1 MSRKPLSFLLLN
13 FRLLAVI
20 ATWGFLAVRGGA
32 AEPARSGGTA
42 KFLGATSC
50 GTSGCHGGGG
60 KNQNQYLVWWTRD
73 AHSQRSF
80 ATLTTARSKQIA
92 DALRIKEPTTDT
104 RCASCH
110 SPSHEVPEALRAE
123 AFKSSG
129 GVSCESCHGPAESW
143 LRSHTR
149 PDWTHAD
156 RVFAGMRDLKNL
168 YVRANTCVACHQT
181 VATPLLKAGHPELI
195 FELDGQCVSQPR
207 HWREKTNW
215 NGGQAWL
222 IGQAVAL
229 REMSW
234 QLSREAEPDEKLMA
248 RWSALL
254 WLLQKL
260 EGLDGTFPAFSKIP
274 GEPASQN
281 FLATLKAG
289 DELAQRVSA
298 FPWTDEMS
306 RKALKTL
313 ASTGNDFRQPGTATH
328 FQARRAER
336 LALALDRLLVSCK
349 DIPPASSADANL
361 GRLFKQVQSLPEFNA
376 SGFADALNQVS
387 HSLEE

>member
-1 MSRKPLSFLLLN
+1 MSRKPLSYPLHN
-13 FRLLAVI
+13 FRIPVVI
-20 ATWGFLAVRGGA
+20 ATLGFLAL
-32 AEPARSGGTA
+32 RSGGA
-42 KFLGATSC
+42 EHAQAGGAPRFLGATSC
-50 GTSGCHGGGG
+50 SSSGCHGGGG
-60 KNQNQYLVWWTRD
+60 KNQNQYLIWLARD
-73 AHSQRSF
+73 FHSQRPV

-110 SPSHEVPEALRAE
+110 SPSHEVPQALRAE
-123 AFKSSG
+123 AFKISE
-129 GVSCESCHGPAESW
+129 GVSCETCHGPAENW

-156 RVFAGMRDLKNL
+156 RVFAGMRDLKSL

-195 FELDGQCVSQPR
+195 FELDGQCASQPR
-207 HWREKTNW
+207 HWRERTNW
-215 NGGQAWL
+215 NGAQAWL

-234 QLSREAEPDEKLMA
+234 QLSREAEPDQKLVA

-260 EGLDGTFPAFSKIP
+260 EGLDVEFPALGKIP
-274 GEPASQN
+274 AEAASQN
-281 FLATLKAG
+281 FLVTLKAG
-289 DELAQRVSA
+289 DELAQRVSTSQ
-298 FPWTDEMS
+298 WTDEMS

-313 ASTGNDFRQPGTATH
+313 ASTSNDFGQAGTALQ

-336 LALALDRLLVSCK
+336 LVLALDRLFASCRSAH
-349 DIPPASSADANL
+349 PASSADANL
-361 GRLFKQVQSLPEFNA
+361 SRLFRQVQSLPEFNA
-376 SGFADALNQVS
+376 SEFADVLNQVS
-387 HSLEE
+387 RSLEE

>member
-1 MSRKPLSFLLLN
+1 MPRKPLSFTLPNVRILV
-13 FRLLAVI
+13 VI
-20 ATWGFLAVRGGA
+20 ATSGFFAVRSGA
-32 AEPARSGGTA
+32 AEHAQAGAPR
-42 KFLGATSC
+42 FLGATSC
-50 GTSGCHGGGG
+50 STSGCHGGGG
-60 KNQNQYLVWWTRD
+60 KNQNQYLVWLARD
-73 AHSQRSF
+73 FHSQRPF

-123 AFKSSG
+123 AFNISE
-129 GVSCESCHGPAESW
+129 GVSCEICHGPAESW

-149 PDWTHAD
+149 PDWNHAD
-156 RVFAGMRDLKNL
+156 RVFAGMRDLKSL

-181 VATPLLKAGHPELI
+181 VTMPQLKAGHPELI

-215 NGGQAWL
+215 NGAQAWL

-234 QLSREAEPDEKLMA
+234 QLSREADPDEKLMT
-248 RWSALL
+248 RWGALV
-254 WLLQKL
+254 WLFQKL
-260 EGLDGTFPAFSKIP
+260 EGLDGEFPAFAMP
-274 GEPASQN
+274 AEPASQH
-281 FLATLKAG
+281 FLATLKAS

-298 FPWTDEMS
+298 SQWTNEKS

-313 ASTGNDFRQPGTATH
+313 ASTSNDFRQPGTAIQ

-336 LALALDRLLVSCK
+336 LVLALDRLFVSRK
-349 DIPPASSADANL
+349 DIHPANSADANVN
-361 GRLFKQVQSLPEFNA
+361 RLFRQVQSLPEFNA
-376 SGFADALNQVS
+376 LEFADALNQVS
-387 HSLEE
+387 HSLDE

>member
-13 FRLLAVI
+13 FRILVGI
-20 ATWGFLAVRGGA
+20 ATWGFLAVRGSA
-32 AEPARSGGTA
+32 AEHAQADAAPG
-42 KFLGATSC
+42 FLGATSC
-50 GTSGCHGGGG
+50 ASSGCHGGGG
-60 KNQNQYLVWWTRD
+60 KNQNQYLVWLARD
-73 AHSQRSF
+73 FHSQRPF
-80 ATLTTARSKQIA
+80 ATLTTARSRQIA

-110 SPSHEVPEALRAE
+110 SPSHEVPQALRGE
-123 AFKSSG
+123 AFKISE
-129 GVSCESCHGPAESW
+129 GVSCESCHGPAENW

-156 RVFAGMRDLKNL
+156 RVFAGMRDLKSL

-207 HWREKTNW
+207 HWRENTNW

-234 QLSREAEPDEKLMA
+234 QLSREAEPDEKLTA

-260 EGLDGTFPAFSKIP
+260 EGPDPEFRKIP
-274 GEPASQN
+274 AEPASQN
-281 FLATLKAG
+281 FVATLKAS
-289 DELAQRVSA
+289 DELAMRVSA
-298 FPWTDEMS
+298 SPWTDEMS

-313 ASTGNDFRQPGTATH
+313 ASTSNDFRQAGTAIQ

-336 LALALDRLLVSCK
+336 LVLALDRLFASCRSAH
-349 DIPPASSADANL
+349 PAGSADVNL
-361 GRLFKQVQSLPEFNA
+361 SRLFRHVQSLPEFNA
-376 SGFADALNQVS
+376 PEFADVLNQVS
-387 HSLEE
+387 HSLDE